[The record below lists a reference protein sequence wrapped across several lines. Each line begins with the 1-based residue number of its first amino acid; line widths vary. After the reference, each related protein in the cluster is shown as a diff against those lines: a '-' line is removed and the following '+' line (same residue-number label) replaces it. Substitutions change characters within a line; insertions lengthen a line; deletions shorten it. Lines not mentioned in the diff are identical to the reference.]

1 MPSVTLSIRLEC
13 IEGRNI
19 VSEVLSIVEVRSR
32 TAHHGLERVFKAI
45 TQRQRKQIEKDNMDL
60 ETLRHSTAHVM
71 AHAVKSLWPEAKIAI
86 GPAVS
91 DGFYYDFD
99 KKTPF
104 LPEDLD
110 AIEKKMKEIIARD
123 HKFIRQHIDKAQARE
138 LFKTQPY
145 KLELI
150 EEIPEKE
157 ITVYSDDDFYDLC
170 KGPHISS
177 TGRIKAF
184 KLLSIAGA
192 YWRGNEKNT
201 MLQRIYGTAF
211 YTDKELAQHLH
222 LIEEAKKRDHRKL
235 GRELGLYLTDDS
247 AGAGL
252 IIYQPKGALL
262 RTVIEDWER
271 KEHLKRGYD
280 IIISPHIYKSDIWV
294 RSGHYE
300 FYKEH
305 MYIFKVEKEE
315 YAVKPMNCPGHML
328 VYGAKTRSYR
338 DLPLRLFE
346 LGTVYRNEKSGVLHG
361 LLRVRGFTQ
370 DDAHIF
376 CLPEQLKPE
385 IKGVLDFALNA
396 LSVFG
401 FSEYAVE
408 LSTRPEKSIGS
419 GRDWH
424 DATSALKESLD
435 EQGMPYLINEGDGA
449 FYGPKIDIKLK
460 DALNRQW
467 QCATIQCDFA
477 LPERFSLEYAAKDG
491 SKKRPVMIHRVILG
505 SMERFLGAL
514 IEHYAGAFPL
524 WLSPEQVRVAPI
536 TDNQNDYAQTVLAA
550 LIENG
555 FRAKID
561 SRNETIGYKIREAR
575 AEKIPYM
582 LIAGQ
587 KEEQASTV
595 AVRSREKG
603 DEGPVTLE
611 QFISRIKKD
620 INSKA

>member
-1 MPSVTLSIRLEC
+1 
-13 IEGRNI
+13 
-19 VSEVLSIVEVRSR
+19 
-32 TAHHGLERVFKAI
+32 
-45 TQRQRKQIEKDNMDL
+45 MDL

-71 AHAVKSLWPEAKIAI
+71 AHAVMSLWPDAKIAI
-86 GPAVS
+86 GPAIS

-99 KKTPF
+99 KETPF
-104 LPEDLD
+104 LPKDLN
-110 AIEKKMKEIIARD
+110 AIERKMKEIINGDYKFVRQTMDKD
-123 HKFIRQHIDKAQARE
+123 HARE
-138 LFKTQPY
+138 FFKTQPY

-150 EEIPEKE
+150 DEIPEKE
-157 ITVYSDDDFYDLC
+157 ITVYSDGDFYDLC
-170 KGPHISS
+170 RGPHIAS
-177 TGRIKAF
+177 TGQIKAF

-192 YWRGNEKNT
+192 YWRGTEKNQ
-201 MLQRIYGTAF
+201 MLQRIYGTA
-211 YTDKELAQHLH
+211 YLTEEEILEHLR
-222 LIEEAKKRDHRKL
+222 LVEEAKRRDHRKL
-235 GRELGLYLTDDS
+235 GRELGLYLTDES

-262 RTVIEDWER
+262 RTIIEDWER

-300 FYKEH
+300 FYKEN
-305 MYIFKVEKEE
+305 MYMFKVDDEE

-385 IKGVLDFALNA
+385 IKGVLDFVVYALN
-396 LSVFG
+396 VFG

-419 GRDWH
+419 DQDW
-424 DATSALKESLD
+424 DAATSALKESLD

-477 LPERFSLEYAAKDG
+477 LPERFNLEYAASDG
-491 SKKRPVMIHRVILG
+491 SRKRPVMIHRVILG

-536 TDNQNDYAQTVLAA
+536 TDSQHDYAQTIVAV

-555 FRAKID
+555 CRTKVD
-561 SRNETIGYKIREAR
+561 SRHETIGYKIREAR

-582 LIAGQ
+582 LVIGQ

-603 DEGPVTLE
+603 DEGPVALE
-611 QFISRIKKD
+611 QFIDRIKRD
-620 INSKA
+620 IESKT